1 MKIVSKMPEKEHDT
15 KRELIFSVGMQPFS
29 SLKGITDKNNNFVG
43 VSGLFGGGKFMRK
56 KDVRKKKYG
65 AGVAAVCLTGVILLA
80 GCGSGGE
87 TVYTPGDLDVNG
99 EATDTSGGV
108 DINGEATDAPDDSG
122 STGETAGESGNP
134 DVAGEDAAKYEAGQ
148 EDDGAGG
155 GLAVSPQE
163 NIAEKSEFSTD
174 DGGGFSADMEEKRAM
189 TGGYL
194 ESCYSYEWEPGQYSA
209 EEYSRWEETGFVSV
223 MAEPL
228 STFAADVD
236 TASYSNL
243 RRLIREGYTLEGIP
257 EGAVRIE
264 ELLNYFDY
272 DHKSPSKEEPFGV
285 TTQIGRCP
293 WNENADLLMIGLK
306 TQDIDYA
313 QAPPSNLVFLL
324 DVSGS
329 MDSYDKLPLLQEA
342 FGLLAEHLTGRDRIS
357 VVTYA
362 EDTRTVLDG
371 VRGSETE
378 KIVTTLNALSA
389 NGGTYGSKGIET
401 AYALAEQ
408 HFIQG
413 GNNRIILAT
422 DGDLNIG
429 MTSEKELEDLITAK
443 KESGIFLSVLGF
455 GTGNIKDN
463 KMEILADK
471 GNGNYAY
478 IDNLQ
483 EARKVLVEEMAAT
496 LLTVCRDVKFQV
508 EFNPA
513 VVESYRLLGYENRAL
528 ASEDFH
534 DDTKDAG
541 EIGAGHSVT
550 VLYEIIRKGAG
561 NHAKLEKGIEDL
573 KYGREYKEALAAD
586 RTAAGQYPSA
596 SMKEWLTLS
605 IRYKRPA
612 EKCSSI
618 LEYPVGYESYTSTP
632 DEDFVFAAAVAEFGL
647 LASHSRYPENA
658 SLYHVDKTLRSLEL
672 TDAYRKEFVELA
684 NTLYSTVR

>member
-1 MKIVSKMPEKEHDT
+1 MPEKEHDT

-87 TVYTPGDLDVNG
+87 TAYTPGDLDVNG
-99 EATDTSGGV
+99 ETADTSGGVDINGEATDTPGGV

-122 STGETAGESGNP
+122 STGEAAGESGNP
-134 DVAGEDAAKYEAGQ
+134 DVAGEDAAKYEAEQ
-148 EDDGAGG
+148 ED
-155 GLAVSPQE
+155 
-163 NIAEKSEFSTD
+163 IAEKSEFSTD

-618 LEYPVGYESYTSTP
+618 LEYPVGYESYTSAP
-632 DEDFVFAAAVAEFGL
+632 GEDFVFAAAVAEFGL
-647 LASHSRYPENA
+647 LVSHSRYPENA

>member
-87 TVYTPGDLDVNG
+87 TSYTPGDLDVNG
-99 EATDTSGGV
+99 ETADTSGGVDINGEATDTPGGV

-122 STGETAGESGNP
+122 STGEAAGESGNP
-134 DVAGEDAAKYEAGQ
+134 DVAGEDAAKYEAEQ
-148 EDDGAGG
+148 ED
-155 GLAVSPQE
+155 
-163 NIAEKSEFSTD
+163 IAEKSEFSTD

>member
-1 MKIVSKMPEKEHDT
+1 MPEKEHDT

-87 TVYTPGDLDVNG
+87 TAYTPGDLDVNG
-99 EATDTSGGV
+99 ETADTSGGVDINGEATDTPGGV

-122 STGETAGESGNP
+122 STGEAAGESGNP
-134 DVAGEDAAKYEAGQ
+134 DVAGEDAAKYEAEQ
-148 EDDGAGG
+148 ED
-155 GLAVSPQE
+155 
-163 NIAEKSEFSTD
+163 IAEKSEFSTD